1 MKASQ
6 VLQEYKQGRRDF
18 KGVSLRGQSFVKQ
31 DLSGADFSKADIRGA
46 NFSHADIRGAN
57 FSHADIRGANFS
69 HADIRGANFSHAD
82 IQGANFSHAT
92 LTGTNFAGAT
102 AGLQRR
108 WVALQW
114 LLALL
119 MLGLSGILAFFP
131 GLVAV
136 ATIESVQSLPQK
148 LVVEIVLA
156 IFLITIF
163 VAIVRQGFT
172 IQAVSSISVAVA
184 VAFVIAVAV
193 FVAGVITLVAG
204 AVTGVFVGA
213 VAEVFTGVVI
223 GVFVGALVASITV
236 AIAAAVVV
244 AIAIAVTVAVAVVG
258 GGAVVVIAV
267 VVFVAGGG
275 AVVVVI
281 AVAVILLSL
290 YVAWRAM
297 KGDEKFA
304 IVRQFAIAFGSL
316 GGTRFYCATLTD
328 ANFTA
333 ATLKSSNFRE
343 ATLTR
348 TCWKHAKKL
357 DRARPG
363 NTLLAQSAVRELL
376 ITGMGYDK
384 SYEGA
389 NLNGANLT
397 AAVLERAN
405 LKRADLSQAT
415 LHGANL
421 KNANLTET
429 LAIGTDFT
437 AAYLTGACVQAWN
450 IGSNPQLAG
459 VDCQYVFFLETEND
473 KGSRERLP
481 HDPDRV
487 FQPGDFEKFY
497 KKMMNVVQIL
507 FRNGID
513 KEAFIEAF
521 QKLMEE
527 YPDITFDSIKGME
540 RKDNDILMTLQVPE
554 TADKGKIERLLQEVY
569 EAKLETARARGELE
583 AEKRRNQDMK
593 DLAMIKLM
601 GNPSP
606 GTQINQTYHFMAENQ
621 TMNNNTDNNRQGD
634 TYTQSGKF
642 GVGHMSGGEI
652 QSGAKV
658 AGELH
663 ETQPKTLAESA
674 VEIQQLLQILDRSYP
689 PDIPA
694 DTQAEIDVAVKGI
707 AKNPALKERIIG
719 ALKLGGIE
727 ALKEFMDNP
736 YVNILLA
743 TYQGWQNPE

>member
-1 MKASQ
+1 MKASR
-6 VLQEYKQGRRDF
+6 VLQEYKKGRRDF

-31 DLSGADFSKADIRGA
+31 DLSGADFSKAHIE
-46 NFSHADIRGAN
+46 
-57 FSHADIRGANFS
+57 
-69 HADIRGANFSHAD
+69 
-82 IQGANFSHAT
+82 GANFSHAT

-119 MLGLSGILAFFP
+119 MLGLSGIVAFFP
-131 GLVAV
+131 GLTAA

-148 LVVEIVLA
+148 LVVEIVIA

-172 IQAVSSISVAVA
+172 IQAVSSISVAAA
-184 VAFVIAVAV
+184 VAIVIAVAAV
-193 FVAGVITLVAG
+193 VAGVITLVAG
-204 AVTGVFVGA
+204 ALTGVFVGA

-223 GVFVGALVASITV
+223 GVFVGAVVASITV

-244 AIAIAVTVAVAVVG
+244 AVAIAVTVAVAVVG
-258 GGAVVVIAV
+258 AVVVVAVVVAV
-267 VVFVAGGG
+267 VVFVPGGG
-275 AVVVVI
+275 PVVVVI

-328 ANFTA
+328 ANFTK
-333 ATLKSSNFRE
+333 ATLKNCNFRD

-348 TCWKHAKKL
+348 TCWKNTKEL
-357 DRARPG
+357 DRARHG
-363 NTLLAQSAVRELL
+363 NTLLAQSAVRQLL
-376 ITGMGYDK
+376 VTGEGYQK

-397 AAVLERAN
+397 AAELEGAN

-415 LHGANL
+415 LHKANL

-437 AAYLTGACVQAWN
+437 AAYLTGACLQACN
-450 IGSNPQLAG
+450 FGSNPQLAG

-521 QKLMEE
+521 QKLIEE

-540 RKDNDILMTLQVPE
+540 RKDNDMMMTLQVPE
-554 TADKGKIERLLQEVY
+554 TADKGKIERLLQDVY
-569 EAKLETARARGELE
+569 EANLKAARLQGELE
-583 AEKRRNQDMK
+583 AEKRRNQDNK

-606 GTQINQTYHFMAENQ
+606 AIQVTQTYHFRAKNQ
-621 TMNNNTDNNRQGD
+621 TMNNTDNNRQGD
-634 TYTQSGKF
+634 TYNQSGKF

-707 AKNPALKERIIG
+707 AKNPALKERVIG
-719 ALKLGGIE
+719 ALKSGGIE
-727 ALKEFMDNP
+727 AVKEITDNY

-743 TYQGWQNPE
+743 AYEGWQKPE

>member
-6 VLQEYKQGRRDF
+6 VLQKYKEGRRDF
-18 KGVSLRGQSFVKQ
+18 KRVSLRGQSFVKQ
-31 DLSGADFSKADIRGA
+31 DLSGADFSQADIR
-46 NFSHADIRGAN
+46 
-57 FSHADIRGANFS
+57 
-69 HADIRGANFSHAD
+69 
-82 IQGANFSHAT
+82 GANFSHAT

-131 GLVAV
+131 GLVAA
-136 ATIESVQSLPQK
+136 ATIESVHSLPQK
-148 LVVEIVLA
+148 LVVEIVLG
-156 IFLITIF
+156 IFLITIS

-193 FVAGVITLVAG
+193 FVAAVITLFAG

-223 GVFVGALVASITV
+223 GVFLGAIVASITV

-244 AIAIAVTVAVAVVG
+244 AVAIAVTVSVAVVG
-258 GGAVVVIAV
+258 RVIVVVVIAV
-267 VVFVAGGG
+267 VVFVAGGV
-275 AVVVVI
+275 AVVVVVI
-281 AVAVILLSL
+281 AVAVILVSF
-290 YVAWRAM
+290 YVALRAM

-304 IVRQFAIAFGSL
+304 IVRLFAIAFGSL
-316 GGTRFYCATLTD
+316 GGTCFYSATLTD
-328 ANFTA
+328 VNFSA
-333 ATLKSSNFRE
+333 VTLKSCNFRD

-348 TCWKHAKKL
+348 TCWKHTKKL
-357 DRARPG
+357 DRARHG

-376 ITGMGYDK
+376 VTSNGYQK

-397 AAVLERAN
+397 GADLEGAN

-437 AAYLTGACVQAWN
+437 AAYLTGACLQAFN
-450 IGSNPQLAG
+450 IDSNPQLAG
-459 VDCQYVFFLETEND
+459 VHCQYVFFLETEND
-473 KGSRERLP
+473 KGSRERRP

-487 FQPGDFEKFY
+487 FQPGDFEKLY

-540 RKDNDILMTLQVPE
+540 RKDNDMLMTLQVPK
-554 TADKGKIERLLQEVY
+554 TADKGQIERLLQNVY
-569 EAKLETARARGELE
+569 EAKLETAKALGELE
-583 AEKRRNQDMK
+583 AEKRRNEDMK
-593 DLAMIKLM
+593 EFAMINLM

-606 GTQINQTYHFMAENQ
+606 GIQITQYQFMAENQ

-689 PDIPA
+689 PDIPLK
-694 DTQAEIDVAVKGI
+694 TQEIIDVAVKEI
-707 AKNPALKERIIG
+707 DKDPQLKERVVG
-719 ALKLGGIE
+719 ALNSGGIE
-727 ALKEFMDNP
+727 ALKELMDNT
-736 YVNILLA
+736 YVNILVA
-743 TYQGWQNPE
+743 AYQGWQNPE

>member
-1 MKASQ
+1 MGNHNSTPMKSSQ
-6 VLQEYKQGRRDF
+6 VLQKYKEGRRDF
-18 KGVSLRGQSFVKQ
+18 KRVSLRGQSFVQQ
-31 DLSGADFSKADIRGA
+31 DLSGADFSQADIR
-46 NFSHADIRGAN
+46 
-57 FSHADIRGANFS
+57 
-69 HADIRGANFSHAD
+69 
-82 IQGANFSHAT
+82 GANFSHAT

-131 GLVAV
+131 GLLAA

-172 IQAVSSISVAVA
+172 IQAVISISVAVA

-223 GVFVGALVASITV
+223 GVFVGAIVASITV

-244 AIAIAVTVAVAVVG
+244 AVAIAVTVAVAVVG
-258 GGAVVVIAV
+258 GGAVVVVIAV
-267 VVFVAGGG
+267 VVFVDGGG
-275 AVVVVI
+275 ALVIVI
-281 AVAVILLSL
+281 AAAVILLSL
-290 YVAWRAM
+290 YVASRAM

-304 IVRQFAIAFGSL
+304 IVGLFAIAFGSL
-316 GGTRFYCATLTD
+316 GGTCFYSATLTD

-333 ATLKSSNFRE
+333 ATLKNCNFRD

-348 TCWKHAKKL
+348 TCWKHTKKL
-357 DRARPG
+357 DRARHG

-376 ITGMGYDK
+376 VTSNGYQK

-397 AAVLERAN
+397 GANLEGAN

-437 AAYLTGACVQAWN
+437 AAYLTGACLEAWN
-450 IGSNPQLAG
+450 IDSNPQLAG
-459 VDCQYVFFLETEND
+459 VDCQYVFLLEKENGN
-473 KGSRERLP
+473 GSRERRP
-481 HDPDRV
+481 HDSDRV
-487 FQPGDFEKFY
+487 FQPGDFEKLY
-497 KKMMNVVQIL
+497 TEMMNVVQIL
-507 FRNGID
+507 LRHGL
-513 KEAFIEAF
+513 EPEAF
-521 QKLMEE
+521 QKAWQQLMAE
-527 YPDITFDSIKGME
+527 YPEATLQATE
-540 RKDNDILMTLQVPE
+540 RKGEDLLVTLEVPE
-554 TADKGKIERLLQEVY
+554 NADKSQVERWFVEAH
-569 EAKLETARARGELE
+569 EAKLKEQKLAGILEGQQSHAQDLKELLLQ
-583 AEKRRNQDMK
+583 KLSHPNTIH
-593 DLAMIKLM
+593 IK
-601 GNPSP
+601 NIS
-606 GTQINQTYHFMAENQ
+606 Q

-663 ETQPKTLAESA
+663 ETQSKTLAESV

-689 PDIPA
+689 LDIPPK
-694 DTQAEIDVAVKGI
+694 TQEIIDVAVKEI
-707 AKNPALKERIIG
+707 DKDPQLKERVVS
-719 ALKLGGIE
+719 ALISGGIE
-727 ALKEFMDNP
+727 ALKELMDNT
-736 YVNILLA
+736 YVTILVA
-743 TYQGWQNPE
+743 AYQGWQNPE

>member
-6 VLQEYKQGRRDF
+6 ILQKYKEGRRDF
-18 KGVSLRGQSFVKQ
+18 KRVSLRGQSFVQQ
-31 DLSGADFSKADIRGA
+31 DLSGADFSQADIR
-46 NFSHADIRGAN
+46 
-57 FSHADIRGANFS
+57 
-69 HADIRGANFSHAD
+69 
-82 IQGANFSHAT
+82 GANFSHAT

-131 GLVAV
+131 GLLAA

-172 IQAVSSISVAVA
+172 IQAVISISVAVA

-223 GVFVGALVASITV
+223 GVFVGAIVASITV

-244 AIAIAVTVAVAVVG
+244 AVAIAVTVAVAVVG
-258 GGAVVVIAV
+258 GGAVVVVIAV
-267 VVFVAGGG
+267 VVFVDGGG
-275 AVVVVI
+275 ALVIVI
-281 AVAVILLSL
+281 AAAVILLSL
-290 YVAWRAM
+290 YVASRAM

-304 IVRQFAIAFGSL
+304 IVGLFAIAFGSL
-316 GGTRFYCATLTD
+316 GGTCFYSATLTD

-333 ATLKSSNFRE
+333 ATLKNCNFRD

-348 TCWKHAKKL
+348 TCWKHTKKL
-357 DRARPG
+357 DRARHG

-376 ITGMGYDK
+376 VTSNGYQK

-397 AAVLERAN
+397 GANLEGAN

-437 AAYLTGACVQAWN
+437 AAYLTGACLEAWN
-450 IGSNPQLAG
+450 IDSNPQLAG
-459 VDCQYVFFLETEND
+459 VDCQYVFFMEKENS
-473 KGSRERLP
+473 KGNRERRP

-487 FQPGDFEKFY
+487 FQPGDFEKLY

-540 RKDNDILMTLQVPE
+540 RKDNDMLMTLQVPK
-554 TADKGKIERLLQEVY
+554 TADKGQIERLLQEVY
-569 EAKLETARARGELE
+569 EAKLETARIRGELE
-583 AEKRRNQDMK
+583 AEKRCNEDMK
-593 DLAMIKLM
+593 KLAMIKLM
-601 GNPSP
+601 GNPSS
-606 GTQINQTYHFMAENQ
+606 GTQITQTYNFMAENQ
-621 TMNNNTDNNRQGD
+621 TMNNKTDNNRQGD
-634 TYTQSGKF
+634 IYNQSGNF
-642 GVGHMSGGEI
+642 GIGHMSGGEI
-652 QSGAKV
+652 QDGAKV
-658 AGELH
+658 AGVLH

-674 VEIQQLLQILDRSYP
+674 VEIQLLQILDRSYP
-689 PDIPA
+689 RDIPLK
-694 DTQAEIDVAVKGI
+694 TQEIIDVAVKEI
-707 AKNPALKERIIG
+707 DKDPQLKERVVG
-719 ALKLGGIE
+719 VLKSGGIE
-727 ALKEFMDNP
+727 ALKELMDNK
-736 YVNILLA
+736 YVNILVA
-743 TYQGWQNPE
+743 AYQGWQNPE

>member
-1 MKASQ
+1 MKASR
-6 VLQEYKQGRRDF
+6 VLQEYKKGRRDF
-18 KGVSLRGQSFVKQ
+18 KGVSLRGQSFFKQ
-31 DLSGADFSKADIRGA
+31 DLSGSDFTKADIR
-46 NFSHADIRGAN
+46 
-57 FSHADIRGANFS
+57 
-69 HADIRGANFSHAD
+69 
-82 IQGANFSHAT
+82 GANFSHAT

-114 LLALL
+114 VLALL

-131 GLVAV
+131 GLLAA

-193 FVAGVITLVAG
+193 FVAGVVTLVAG
-204 AVTGVFVGA
+204 TVTGVLVGGGA
-213 VAEVFTGVVI
+213 LVTGVVI
-223 GVFVGALVASITV
+223 GVFVGAVAASITV
-236 AIAAAVVV
+236 AVATAVIV
-244 AIAIAVTVAVAVVG
+244 AIAIAITVAVAVVG
-258 GGAVVVIAV
+258 GGAVVVVVAV
-267 VVFVAGGG
+267 AVFVAGGG

-290 YVAWRAM
+290 YVASRAM
-297 KGDEKFA
+297 KEDEKFA
-304 IVRQFAIAFGSL
+304 ILRQFAIAFGCL
-316 GGTRFYCATLTD
+316 GGTCFYSATLTD
-328 ANFTA
+328 ANFSATLTDGKFTA
-333 ATLKSSNFRE
+333 ATLKNCNFRD
-343 ATLTR
+343 AKIIR
-348 TCWKHAKKL
+348 TCWKDAKKL

-363 NTLLAQSAVRELL
+363 NTLLAKSAVRELL
-376 ITGMGYDK
+376 VTSNGYHK

-389 NLNGANLT
+389 NLNGANLKG
-397 AAVLERAN
+397 ANLEGAN

-437 AAYLTGACVQAWN
+437 AAYLTGACLEAWN
-450 IGSNPQLAG
+450 IDSNPQLAG
-459 VDCQYVFFLETEND
+459 VDCQYVFGLEKEN
-473 KGSRERLP
+473 GEGNRNRRP

-487 FQPGDFEKFY
+487 FQPGDFEKLY
-497 KKMMNVVQIL
+497 TEMMNVVQIL
-507 FRNGID
+507 LRHGI
-513 KEAFIEAF
+513 EPEAF
-521 QKLMEE
+521 QKAWQQLMAD
-527 YPDITFDSIKGME
+527 YPEATLQATE
-540 RKDNDILMTLQVPE
+540 RKGEDVLVTLKVPE
-554 TADKGKIERLLQEVY
+554 NADKSQVERWFLEAH
-569 EAKLETARARGELE
+569 EAKLKEQKLAGILEGQQSRAQDLKELLLQ
-583 AEKRRNQDMK
+583 RYSHPNNIH
-593 DLAMIKLM
+593 IK
-601 GNPSP
+601 NIS
-606 GTQINQTYHFMAENQ
+606 Q
-621 TMNNNTDNNRQGD
+621 TMNNNTDNNRQGN
-634 TYTQSGKF
+634 TYNQSGKF
-642 GVGHMSGGEI
+642 GIGHNEGEI

-663 ETQPKTLAESA
+663 EAQPKTLAESA
-674 VEIQQLLQILDRSYP
+674 LEIQQLLQILDRSYP

-707 AKNPALKERIIG
+707 AKNPALKERVIG
-719 ALKLGGIE
+719 ALKSGGIE
-727 ALKEFMDNP
+727 AVKEITDNP

-743 TYQGWQNPE
+743 AYQGWQNPE

>member
-1 MKASQ
+1 MKSSQ
-6 VLQEYKQGRRDF
+6 VLKEYKKGRRDF
-18 KGVSLRGQSFVKQ
+18 KRVSLRGQSFVKQ

-46 NFSHADIRGAN
+46 NFSHA
-57 FSHADIRGANFS
+57 
-69 HADIRGANFSHAD
+69 
-82 IQGANFSHAT
+82 T

-108 WVALQW
+108 WVALHW

-119 MLGLSGILAFFP
+119 MLGLSGMLAFFP
-131 GLVAV
+131 GLVAA
-136 ATIESVQSLPQK
+136 ATIESVHSLPQK

-156 IFLITIF
+156 IFLITIS

-193 FVAGVITLVAG
+193 IAVAVITLVAG

-223 GVFVGALVASITV
+223 GVFLGAIVASITV

-244 AIAIAVTVAVAVVG
+244 AVAIAVTVAVAVVG
-258 GGAVVVIAV
+258 RGVVVVVIAV
-267 VVFVAGGG
+267 VVFVAGGV
-275 AVVVVI
+275 AVVVIVI

-290 YVAWRAM
+290 YVEWRAM

-304 IVRQFAIAFGSL
+304 IVRLFAIAFGSL
-316 GGTRFYCATLTD
+316 GGTCFYSATLTD
-328 ANFTA
+328 VNFSA
-333 ATLKSSNFRE
+333 VTLKSCNFRD

-348 TCWKHAKKL
+348 TCWKDTKKL

-376 ITGMGYDK
+376 VTGNGYHK

-397 AAVLERAN
+397 GANLEGAN

-421 KNANLTET
+421 KNANVTET

-437 AAYLTGACVQAWN
+437 AAYLTGACLQAWN
-450 IGSNPQLAG
+450 IDINPQLAG
-459 VDCQYVFFLETEND
+459 VDCQYVFLLEKENGN
-473 KGSRERLP
+473 GSRERRP
-481 HDPDRV
+481 HDSDRV
-487 FQPGDFEKFY
+487 FQPGDFEKLY
-497 KKMMNVVQIL
+497 TEMMNVVQIL
-507 FRNGID
+507 LRHGL
-513 KEAFIEAF
+513 EPEAF
-521 QKLMEE
+521 QKAWQQLMAD
-527 YPDITFDSIKGME
+527 YPEATLQATE
-540 RKDNDILMTLQVPE
+540 RKGEDLLVTLEVPE
-554 TADKGKIERLLQEVY
+554 NADKSQVERWFVEAH
-569 EAKLETARARGELE
+569 EAKLKEQKLAGILEGQQSHAQDLKELLLQ
-583 AEKRRNQDMK
+583 KLSHPNTIH
-593 DLAMIKLM
+593 IK
-601 GNPSP
+601 NIS
-606 GTQINQTYHFMAENQ
+606 Q

-634 TYTQSGKF
+634 IYNQSGKF

-663 ETQPKTLAESA
+663 ETQSKTLAESV
-674 VEIQQLLQILDRSYP
+674 VEIQQLLQILDRSDP

-707 AKNPALKERIIG
+707 AKNPALKERVVG
-719 ALKLGGIE
+719 ALNSGGIE
-727 ALKEFMDNP
+727 ALKELMDNR
-736 YVNILLA
+736 YVNILVA
-743 TYQGWQNPE
+743 AYQGWQNPE

>member
-6 VLQEYKQGRRDF
+6 VLQEYKKGRRDF
-18 KGVSLRGQSFVKQ
+18 KRVSLRGQSFVKK
-31 DLSGADFSKADIRGA
+31 DLSGANFTKADIR
-46 NFSHADIRGAN
+46 
-57 FSHADIRGANFS
+57 
-69 HADIRGANFSHAD
+69 
-82 IQGANFSHAT
+82 GANFSHAT
-92 LTGTNFAGAT
+92 LTGTNFARAT

-108 WVALQW
+108 WVAVQW
-114 LLALL
+114 VLALL
-119 MLGLSGILAFFP
+119 MSALSGILASYSGVF
-131 GLVAV
+131 VV
-136 ATIESVQSLPQK
+136 ATSLSVESLLEKWVLSIFFA
-148 LVVEIVLA
+148 IVLIA
-156 IFLITIF
+156 IFG
-163 VAIVRQGFT
+163 VIVCHGFT
-172 IQAVSSISVAVA
+172 VQAVSLIAVAGAVAVA
-184 VAFVIAVAV
+184 VAFAVAV
-193 FVAGVITLVAG
+193 GGAGAFAG
-204 AVTGVFVGA
+204 AVTGAVSGAFALAGAFTFAGAGA
-213 VAEVFTGVVI
+213 VAIAGAGAGARAGAGAVTVVVI
-223 GVFVGALVASITV
+223 V
-236 AIAAAVVV
+236 
-244 AIAIAVTVAVAVVG
+244 AVTVA
-258 GGAVVVIAV
+258 GAVAGAV
-267 VVFVAGGG
+267 ALAFAVAGAVSG
-275 AVVVVI
+275 A
-281 AVAVILLSL
+281 AILLSL
-290 YVAWRAM
+290 YVASRAM

-333 ATLKSSNFRE
+333 ATLKNCNFRD

-348 TCWKHAKKL
+348 TCWKYTKKL

-376 ITGMGYDK
+376 ITGKGYQK

-397 AAVLERAN
+397 AAELEGAN

-415 LHGANL
+415 LHKANL

-437 AAYLTGACVQAWN
+437 AAYLTGACLQACN
-450 IGSNPQLAG
+450 FGSNPQLAG
-459 VDCQYVFFLETEND
+459 VDCQYVFWLETEND

-487 FQPGDFEKFY
+487 FQPGDFEKLY

-527 YPDITFDSIKGME
+527 YPDITFDSIKSLE
-540 RKDNDILMTLQVPE
+540 RKDNDILMTFQVPE
-554 TADKGKIERLLQEVY
+554 TADKGKIERLLQDRY
-569 EAKLETARARGELE
+569 EANLKAARLQGELE
-583 AEKRRNQDMK
+583 AEKRHNQDMK
-593 DLAMIKLM
+593 DHLAIIL

-606 GTQINQTYHFMAENQ
+606 GTQITQTYHFMAENQ
-621 TMNNNTDNNRQGD
+621 TMNNKIDNNRQGD

-707 AKNPALKERIIG
+707 AKNPALKERVIS
-719 ALKLGGIE
+719 ALKSGGIE
-727 ALKEFMDNP
+727 AVKEITDNS

-743 TYQGWQNPE
+743 AYEGWQNPE

>member
-6 VLQEYKQGRRDF
+6 VLQEYKKGRRDF
-18 KGVSLRGQSFVKQ
+18 KRVSLRGQSLVKQ
-31 DLSGADFSKADIRGA
+31 DLSGADFSQADIRGA
-46 NFSHADIRGAN
+46 NFSHAI
-57 FSHADIRGANFS
+57 
-69 HADIRGANFSHAD
+69 
-82 IQGANFSHAT
+82 

-131 GLVAV
+131 GLVAA
-136 ATIESVQSLPQK
+136 ATIESVHSLPQK

-156 IFLITIF
+156 IFLITIS

-184 VAFVIAVAV
+184 VAYVIAVAV

-223 GVFVGALVASITV
+223 GVFLGAIVASITV

-244 AIAIAVTVAVAVVG
+244 AVAIAVTVAVAVVG
-258 GGAVVVIAV
+258 RGVVVVVIAV
-267 VVFVAGGG
+267 VVFVAGGV
-275 AVVVVI
+275 AVVVVVI

-290 YVAWRAM
+290 YVEWRAM

-304 IVRQFAIAFGSL
+304 IVHLCAIAFGSL

-348 TCWKHAKKL
+348 TCWKDAKKL
-357 DRARPG
+357 DRARHG

-376 ITGMGYDK
+376 VTSNGYQK

-397 AAVLERAN
+397 GANLEGAN

-421 KNANLTET
+421 KNANVTET

-437 AAYLTGACVQAWN
+437 AAYLTGACLQAWN
-450 IGSNPQLAG
+450 IDINPQLAG
-459 VDCQYVFFLETEND
+459 VDCQYVFLLEKENGN
-473 KGSRERLP
+473 GSRERRP
-481 HDPDRV
+481 HDSDRV
-487 FQPGDFEKFY
+487 FQPGDFEKLY
-497 KKMMNVVQIL
+497 TEMMNVVQIL
-507 FRNGID
+507 LRHGL
-513 KEAFIEAF
+513 EPEAF
-521 QKLMEE
+521 QKAWQQLMAD
-527 YPDITFDSIKGME
+527 YPEATLQATE
-540 RKDNDILMTLQVPE
+540 RKGEDLLVTLEVPE
-554 TADKGKIERLLQEVY
+554 NADKSQVERWFVEAH
-569 EAKLETARARGELE
+569 EAKLKEQKLAGILEGQQSHAQDLKELLLQ
-583 AEKRRNQDMK
+583 KLSHPNTIH
-593 DLAMIKLM
+593 IK
-601 GNPSP
+601 NIS
-606 GTQINQTYHFMAENQ
+606 Q

-663 ETQPKTLAESA
+663 ETQSKTLAESV

-689 PDIPA
+689 PDIPRK
-694 DTQAEIDVAVKGI
+694 TQEIIDVAVKEI
-707 AKNPALKERIIG
+707 DKDPQLKERVVG
-719 ALKLGGIE
+719 ALNSGSIE
-727 ALKEFMDNP
+727 ALKELMDNP
-736 YVNILLA
+736 YVNILVA
-743 TYQGWQNPE
+743 AYQGWQNPE